1 MDERGFMKTNSRRS
15 LVASGGLLALAAAAV
30 LATQT
35 GAEAQ
40 AAGGDCGAGGGNLC
54 KEVETCIF
62 KDCITVSNYY
72 KAAIEMM

>member
-1 MDERGFMKTNSRRS
+1 MKTKSRRG
-15 LVASGGLLALAAAAV
+15 LVASGGLLTLAAAAL

-35 GAEAQ
+35 GAQAQ

-54 KEVETCIF
+54 KEVTTCVV

-72 KAAIEMM
+72 KPAVEMM